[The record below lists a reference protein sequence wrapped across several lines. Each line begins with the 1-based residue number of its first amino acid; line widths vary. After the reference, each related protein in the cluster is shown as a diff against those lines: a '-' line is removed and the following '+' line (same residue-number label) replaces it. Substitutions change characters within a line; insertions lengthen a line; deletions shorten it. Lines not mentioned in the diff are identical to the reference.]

1 MKNLLIIPV
10 LLGLGGCGV
19 GSNTERDFLCEAQLG
34 SPCSTISQADGQ
46 GRGTASPITEHPVDT
61 LSSTISQEPLLAGKP
76 EVAYAGMPDGGF
88 AYETGRYR
96 VPELIGR
103 VWIAPY
109 LDEDALL
116 HESQYVHFV
125 IQDAHWAQR

>member
-1 MKNLLIIPV
+1 MKNLLIIPA
-10 LLGLGGCGV
+10 LLALGGCGV

-46 GRGTASPITEHPVDT
+46 GGGTASPITEHPIDT
-61 LSSTISQEPLLAGKP
+61 LSGTISQDPLLAGKP
-76 EVAYAGMPDGGF
+76 EDAYAGMPDGGF

>member
-1 MKNLLIIPV
+1 MNKLL
-10 LLGLGGCGV
+10 LLPALLSVSACLGS
-19 GSNTERDFLCEAQLG
+19 SNTERDFLCEAQIG

-46 GRGTASPITEHPVDT
+46 GGGTASPITEHPVDT
-61 LSSTISQEPLLAGKP
+61 LSATISQEPLQTGKP
-76 EVAYAGMPDGGF
+76 EDAYAGMPDGGF